1 MPQDFEKI
9 TSLFTGTFLVPAA
22 ELHQRLRGCKAYIF
36 DWDGV
41 FNDGFKDEKGSSAFS
56 EIDAMGTNL
65 LRFSHFL
72 QEGTAPHIAVITGEG
87 NRASFSLA
95 EREHFHSVYFSIR
108 HKEEALKHFCAEHG
122 LKESEVAFVFDD
134 VLDLSAAKCSGLR
147 VMVPHAANPLFRE
160 WVIQEQ
166 WVDYL
171 TGCEGHEHAV
181 RETSELFMGLRGNFE
196 ETVRHRMQFST
207 VYQQY
212 LQQRQSV
219 STRYFTADAQ
229 NRIQSYQP

>member
-1 MPQDFEKI
+1 MSIDLGKI
-9 TSLFTGTFLVPAA
+9 TSLFTGTFLVPAP
-22 ELHQRLRGCKAYIF
+22 ELQQRLRGCKAYIF

-72 QEGTAPHIAVITGEG
+72 QEGTAPYIAVITGEG

-108 HKEEALKHFCAEHG
+108 HKEEALKHFCRRYG

-134 VLDLSAAKCSGLR
+134 VLDLSAAKLAGLR

-160 WVIQEQ
+160 WVIQEN

-196 ETVRHRMQFST
+196 EAVGHRMQFSS

-219 STRYFTADAQ
+219 STHYFTADSQ
-229 NRIQSYQP
+229 NSIQPFQP